1 MNQNNSPIDIAR
13 QTLLQLSKRNQLPT
27 PENYLSVYNEI
38 AGIKTIDSTRGL
50 GSTLQK
56 VLLDAGKQQPKFIA
70 IERSVTSLI
79 EKQDWIK
86 LEEQLHKLFP
96 SSGES
101 GTEVNWSVLIRTLL
115 KQLEMGHKGITL
127 SRKREGLSRVLT
139 NFASDPAILGE
150 KIQALIRSWGNEATY
165 TLDAK
170 DSPPELMANAAV
182 RQLQQTS
189 VATIPPQNLT
199 PNNTEAIT
207 TQWREMMLKTVELV
221 LIPHLESSPEAQK
234 KAQTLLNQ
242 MRKASSEEVLTQ
254 TTKDLKNVLLALEM
268 QRDSQQTINNSLF
281 SLLRLLTKS
290 MGELVIE
297 DQWLKGQ
304 IAIVN
309 DIVNKPV
316 SVNTLYDAESSLKEL
331 IHKQTNL
338 KPALEDAKNLL
349 KQMAATFINRLVE
362 ITEST
367 TEYHEKIEIHQKK
380 LSSIDEIGELNDV
393 LKSILDD
400 TRTIGLSVQRT
411 REEFHES
418 QKKVTEAEQKIQTL
432 TAVLDHISEVAHED
446 YLTGTLNRRGM
457 DEALVR
463 EFNRADRYNT
473 SLSIAMMDIDHFK
486 KLNDKLGHT
495 TGDEALTHFAK
506 IVKNV
511 KRSTDVLARYGGEE
525 FIIILPATAQ
535 DDAIKVI
542 QRVQRELTKNFFM
555 HQDDRVLITFSAG
568 VAERLP
574 GEAAESVV
582 PRADAALYEAKNT
595 GRNRVVGA
603 PHPLQA
609 KLA

>member
-70 IERSVTSLI
+70 IERSVTSFV

-86 LEEQLHKLFP
+86 LEEQLRKLFP
-96 SSGES
+96 SGGEG

-139 NFASDPAILGE
+139 NFASDPTILGE

-170 DSPPELMANAAV
+170 DSPPEVMANVAV
-182 RQLQQTS
+182 SQLQQTS
-189 VATIPPQNLT
+189 VVATLPQNLT

-207 TQWREMMLKTVELV
+207 AQWREMMLKTVELV

-393 LKSILDD
+393 LKNILDD

-603 PHPLQA
+603 SHPLQA

>member
-70 IERSVTSLI
+70 IERSVTSFV

-86 LEEQLHKLFP
+86 LEEQLRKLFP
-96 SSGES
+96 SGGEG

-139 NFASDPAILGE
+139 NFASDPTILGE

-170 DSPPELMANAAV
+170 DSPPEVMANAAV
-182 RQLQQTS
+182 SQLQKTS
-189 VATIPPQNLT
+189 LVTTTPQNLT

-207 TQWREMMLKTVELV
+207 AQWREMMLKTVELV

-242 MRKASSEEVLTQ
+242 MRKASSEEVLIQ

-367 TEYHEKIEIHQKK
+367 TEYHEKIETHQKK

>member
-1 MNQNNSPIDIAR
+1 
-13 QTLLQLSKRNQLPT
+13 
-27 PENYLSVYNEI
+27 
-38 AGIKTIDSTRGL
+38 
-50 GSTLQK
+50 
-56 VLLDAGKQQPKFIA
+56 
-70 IERSVTSLI
+70 
-79 EKQDWIK
+79 
-86 LEEQLHKLFP
+86 
-96 SSGES
+96 
-101 GTEVNWSVLIRTLL
+101 
-115 KQLEMGHKGITL
+115 
-127 SRKREGLSRVLT
+127 
-139 NFASDPAILGE
+139 
-150 KIQALIRSWGNEATY
+150 
-165 TLDAK
+165 
-170 DSPPELMANAAV
+170 
-182 RQLQQTS
+182 
-189 VATIPPQNLT
+189 
-199 PNNTEAIT
+199 
-207 TQWREMMLKTVELV
+207 MMLKTVELV

-242 MRKASSEEVLTQ
+242 MRKASSEEVLIQ

-367 TEYHEKIEIHQKK
+367 TEYHEKIETHQKK

-393 LKSILDD
+393 LKNILDD

-603 PHPLQA
+603 SHPLQA

>member
-38 AGIKTIDSTRGL
+38 AGIKAIDSTRGL

-70 IERSVTSLI
+70 IERSVTSFV

-86 LEEQLHKLFP
+86 LEEQLRKLFP
-96 SSGES
+96 SGGEG

-139 NFASDPAILGE
+139 NFASDPTILGE

-170 DSPPELMANAAV
+170 DSPPEVMANAAV
-182 RQLQQTS
+182 SQLKQTPL
-189 VATIPPQNLT
+189 ATIAPQHVT
-199 PNNTEAIT
+199 PSSTEAIT
-207 TQWREMMLKTVELV
+207 AQWREMMLKTVELV

-242 MRKASSEEVLTQ
+242 MRKASSEEVLIQ

-367 TEYHEKIEIHQKK
+367 TEYHEKIETHQKK

-393 LKSILDD
+393 LKNILDD